1 MGLPDVGRRVA
12 FIEATPAHLVRI
24 TKPFCLGVYAVT
36 QDEYRRVMKRNPSW
50 HSPTGGGKDQL
61 QGEDAP
67 YFRGWKPPAV
77 WGWFQ
82 PEDKVQVRGQ
92 DTSSFP
98 VENVSWYDAV
108 EFCRRLSELPDE
120 KNMDRRY
127 RLPTEAEWE
136 YACRAGSVARGSGWM
151 NHGVGPV
158 YRDKPNAFGV
168 CGMCCSVW
176 GWCSDGFS
184 RFYYARSPRDDP
196 QGALQSIYGSP
207 AAASGF
213 SRRTPLVRV

>member
-1 MGLPDVGRRVA
+1 MGLPDIGRRVA
-12 FIEATPAHLVRI
+12 FRRSDARSLGADYEAILSGRVCGDAGRVPE
-24 TKPFCLGVYAVT
+24 G
-36 QDEYRRVMKRNPSW
+36 DERNPSW

-82 PEDKVQVRGQ
+82 PEDKVQVRGK

-184 RFYYARSPRDDP
+184 RFYYARSPR
-196 QGALQSIYGSP
+196 
-207 AAASGF
+207 
-213 SRRTPLVRV
+213 R